1 MCSIQNE
8 TVMVGITNKA
18 RKADDAQAVE
28 QPGST
33 CEGGEIHWREAERE
47 PASLP
52 VLLCKAIS
60 KRKYCSRAGVKE
72 IMETRN
78 AMHTSHGQP
87 ERWRFQRR
95 TTRLAAEY
103 KGVRT

>member
-52 VLLCKAIS
+52 VLLCKALS
-60 KRKYCSRAGVKE
+60 KRKHCSREGDNGNEKRHAYKPRSTRKVEIPKE
-72 IMETRN
+72 NDETSR
-78 AMHTSHGQP
+78 
-87 ERWRFQRR
+87 
-95 TTRLAAEY
+95 
-103 KGVRT
+103 